1 MHDATSRRHPI
12 HSAGP
17 DGHHGTKA
25 VPVDHFAV
33 EQVCDGSE
41 VDVRVWAHINT
52 LSDTELGRPHLVE
65 ENEGADHLPHPRR
78 QRTANLEAA
87 KIAGA
92 GYNHCFYCIGHL
104 PVAVRKIRTG
114 LPTHVALFLS

>member
-1 MHDATSRRHPI
+1 MWSD
-12 HSAGP
+12 
-17 DGHHGTKA
+17 
-25 VPVDHFAV
+25 
-33 EQVCDGSE
+33 
-41 VDVRVWAHINT
+41 INT

-92 GYNHCFYCIGHL
+92 GYNQCFYCIGHL
-104 PVAVRKIRTG
+104 PVAVCRIRTG
-114 LPTHVALFLS
+114 LPTHASLSLSNPGRFRYSAVEVAGVHLSDIRRFPPPRSDQTQRSMHSCFGSK